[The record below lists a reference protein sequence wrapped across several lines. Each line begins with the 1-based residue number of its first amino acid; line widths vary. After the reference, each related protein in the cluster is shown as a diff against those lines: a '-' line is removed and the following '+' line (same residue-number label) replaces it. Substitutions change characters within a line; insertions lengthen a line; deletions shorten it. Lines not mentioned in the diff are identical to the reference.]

1 MATSPFEKAHY
12 EKIVLNK
19 KTAKKIKRAYGT
31 TAKEIK
37 AQLNRLKSK
46 PMGMLSVSESL
57 KKVYL
62 EGLLKDMN
70 SSLDSLERVV
80 QSTILE
86 ATEQAGNIAVK
97 ASLESMEK
105 AGLSF
110 GIKGAY
116 SYVPRKEIA
125 NILSGQLYGKN
136 WTFSKAIWGAEKKM
150 KEDLEK
156 IVARGLAGNKP
167 IYDIAKDLE
176 KYVDPSARKPWD
188 WGKVYPGTS
197 KVVDYNAQRLART
210 MIQHSFQQ
218 SMVQAQLYNP
228 FCKGIMWHSV
238 GIHGRTCAI
247 CMERDGKVFAVKNLP
262 LDHPN
267 GLCYFEP
274 ALDDMNAIADR
285 LADWTKGGSDPD
297 LDTYVAKAFGF
308 GAKTPEGKAAV
319 QAAKQATVS
328 KASKYTPTPFSP
340 ESWIN
345 GVKKNR
351 VSNMLAMEE
360 KAFKNLKRAYEQAL
374 KRYTGSAY
382 RGMNGFLRKLGVG
395 KAKWGD
401 GSIGR
406 STEKA
411 IKDAMT
417 GLRTVSTKEELFL
430 RRGSDFSDLAGL
442 MGGDFEANLKDLK
455 SFFGSWEDSYDS
467 FEDAVAYI
475 NDMVLEG
482 TVGTFH
488 GFTSTSS
495 IWDRGFSGVVEYV
508 FQAPPGTQGMSI
520 MKISQF
526 ETEEGEFLLNAGTR
540 VKIKKVLPSDGHFN
554 SKIRVFLE
562 IIV

>member
-37 AQLNRLKSK
+37 AQLNLLKSK

-86 ATEQAGNIAVK
+86 ATEQAGNLAVK

-218 SMVQAQLYNP
+218 SMVQAQFYNP

-247 CMERDGKVFAVKNLP
+247 CMERDGKVFLVKDLP

-274 ALDDMNAIADR
+274 VLDDMNAIADR

-319 QAAKQATVS
+319 AKAKAATGQRSRAPS
-328 KASKYTPTPFSP
+328 KAFDPKD
-340 ESWIN
+340 WIN
-345 GVKKNR
+345 GVKKNTEDYML
-351 VSNMLAMEE
+351 NMER
-360 KAFKNLKRAYEQAL
+360 KAFANLKD
-374 KRYTGSAY
+374 AY
-382 RGMNGFLRKLGVG
+382 RAGLRKYSGGSYSRINRFLRKMG
-395 KAKWGD
+395 KGEAKWGD
-401 GSIGR
+401 GSIGKGL
-406 STEKA
+406 EKD
-411 IKDAMT
+411 IKNAMA
-417 GLRTVSTKEELFL
+417 GLRSVSTKETLYL
-430 RRGSDFSDLAGL
+430 RRGSDFSDLASL
-442 MGGDFEANLKDLK
+442 MGGDFETNNQALRELIFN
-455 SFFGSWEDSYDS
+455 WYDN
-467 FEDAVAYI
+467 FDTLEDAVSHL
-475 NDMVLEG
+475 NMQLEG

-488 GFTSTSS
+488 SFTSTSS
-495 IWDRGFSGVVEYV
+495 LWDRGFSGKVEYI
-508 FQAPPGTQGMSI
+508 FEAPKNTQGMSI
-520 MKISQF
+520 MDISMF
-526 ETEEGEFLLNAGTR
+526 GTDEGEFLLNAGTR
-540 VKIKKVLPSDGHFN
+540 VKIKKILPSDGHFK
-554 SKIRVFLE
+554 SEIRVFLE

>member
-37 AQLNRLKSK
+37 AQLNLLKAK

-62 EGLLKDMN
+62 EGLLKDLN
-70 SSLDSLERVV
+70 SSLDSLEKVV

-86 ATEQAGNIAVK
+86 ATEQAGNLAVK

-116 SYVPRKEIA
+116 SYVPRKEMA

-136 WTFSKAIWGAEKKM
+136 WTFSKAIWGAEKKT

-188 WGKVYPGTS
+188 WGKVYPGTA
-197 KVVDYNAQRLART
+197 KTVDYNAQRLART

-228 FCKGIMWHSV
+228 FCKGIIWYSV
-238 GIHGRTCAI
+238 GIHGRTCAT
-247 CMERDGKVFAVKNLP
+247 CMERDGQVFAVKDLP

-274 ALDDMNAIADR
+274 ALEPMDKIADR

-297 LDTYVAKAFGF
+297 LDTYVTKAFGF

-328 KASKYTPTPFSP
+328 KASKYTPKPFSP
-340 ESWIN
+340 EGWIN
-345 GVKKNR
+345 GVKKNK
-351 VSNMLAMEE
+351 VSQMLAMED
-360 KAFKNLKRAYEQAL
+360 KAFKNLKMAYKQAL

-382 RGMNGFLRKLGVG
+382 RRMNGFLRKLGVG

-401 GSIGR
+401 GSIDASMER
-406 STEKA
+406 A
-411 IKDAMT
+411 IKDAQA

-442 MGGDFEANLKDLK
+442 MGGDFEANLKDLQ
-455 SFFGSWEDSYDS
+455 SFFGSWRDSYSS

-520 MKISQF
+520 MRISQF
-526 ETEEGEFLLNAGTR
+526 ETEEGGFLLNAGTR

-554 SKIRVFLE
+554 SKVRVFLE

>member
-31 TAKEIK
+31 TAKRVKEQLAVLK
-37 AQLNRLKSK
+37 AK
-46 PMGMLSVSESL
+46 PITNASDAL

-62 EGLLKDMN
+62 EGLLKDLQG
-70 SSLDSLERVV
+70 SLTDLERVV
-80 QSTILE
+80 QSTILDASE
-86 ATEQAGNIAVK
+86 KAGQIAVK

-116 SYVPRKEIA
+116 SYIPRQEVA
-125 NILSGQLYGKN
+125 NILSGKLYGNN
-136 WTFSKAIWGAEKKM
+136 WSFSKAIWGAEKKT

-188 WGKVYPGTS
+188 WSKVYPGTS

-228 FCKGIMWHSV
+228 FCKGIIWYSV
-238 GIHGRTCAI
+238 GIHGRTCAT
-247 CMERDGKVFAVKNLP
+247 CMERDGQVFPVKDLP

-274 ALDDMNAIADR
+274 ALEPMDKIADR

-319 QAAKQATVS
+319 TRAKAATGSRS
-328 KASKYTPTPFSP
+328 KASSKAFDP
-340 ESWIN
+340 EDWIK
-345 GVKKNR
+345 GVKKNTEEY
-351 VSNMLAMEE
+351 MLDMER
-360 KAFKNLKRAYEQAL
+360 KAFANLKSTYREGL
-374 KRYTGSAY
+374 RTYTGGAY
-382 RGMNGFLRKLGVG
+382 KRINRFLRKMGLG

-401 GSIGR
+401 GSIAKSLEGD
-406 STEKA
+406 
-411 IKDAMT
+411 IKNAMA
-417 GLRTVSTKEELFL
+417 GLRSVSTKETLYL
-430 RRGSDFSDLAGL
+430 RRGSDFGDLAGL
-442 MGGDFEANLKDLK
+442 MGGDFEANNQALRELI
-455 SFFGSWEDSYDS
+455 FNWYDN
-467 FEDAVAYI
+467 FDTLEDAVSHL
-475 NDMVLEG
+475 NRQLEG

-495 IWDRGFSGVVEYV
+495 LWDRGFPGKVEYI
-508 FQAPPGTQGMSI
+508 FEAPRNTQGMSI
-520 MKISQF
+520 MDISMF
-526 ETEEGEFLLNAGTR
+526 GPDEGEFLLNAGTR
-540 VKIKKVLPSDGHFN
+540 VKVKKILPSDGHFK
-554 SKIRVFLE
+554 SEIRVFLE